1 MELILPEPGSMGPG
15 NEVCQLADAL
25 GTPPAKS
32 QLSALENLHEVHL
45 ELMVL
50 KPRLLP
56 SGGRGDFPAR

>member
-1 MELILPEPGSMGPG
+1 M
-15 NEVCQLADAL
+15 CQLADAL
-25 GTPPAKS
+25 GPPPAKS

-56 SGGRGDFPAR
+56 SGDRGDVSSEVEVKTVACRCTSWS